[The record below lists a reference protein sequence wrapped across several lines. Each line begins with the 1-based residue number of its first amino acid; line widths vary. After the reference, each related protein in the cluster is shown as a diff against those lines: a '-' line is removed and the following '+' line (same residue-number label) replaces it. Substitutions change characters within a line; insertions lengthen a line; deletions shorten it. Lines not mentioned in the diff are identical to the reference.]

1 MPDLYVIT
9 GSNGSG
15 KSTLGFSYLPK
26 IVQNNCPLFDGDKLA
41 MEKRLELYKKVTPSI
56 KEAKRL
62 ADEWLYAYFAE
73 LVETAIANKEDF
85 AYEGHF
91 ADDNPWKTIPRFKRA
106 GYRIHVIFFGLTD
119 THLSEQRVLER
130 AKQGGHNVPPY
141 EIERNY
147 YGNLA
152 QINKRYKQINE
163 LKIIDTS
170 AAIHQGLALF
180 SNGEV
185 DEAIHHGKLPRWF
198 EKYLPKLFRK
208 IEQRDA
214 DELARKSHE

>member
-26 IVQNNCPLFDGDKLA
+26 IIQNNCPPFDGDKLA

-56 KEAKRL
+56 KEAKWR
-62 ADEWLYAYFAE
+62 ADEWLYAYFSE
-73 LVETAIANKEDF
+73 LVKNAISNKEDF

-91 ADDNPWKTIPRFKRA
+91 ADDAPWKTITRFKRA
-106 GYRIHVIFFGLTD
+106 GYRIHVIFFGLTN

-152 QINKRYKQINE
+152 QINKKYKQINE

-170 AAIHQGLALF
+170 EAIHEALALIID
-180 SNGEV
+180 GHV
-185 DEAIHHGKLPRWF
+185 DEAIHHGKLPEWF
-198 EKYLPKLFRK
+198 EKWLPGIYKA
-208 IEQRDA
+208 IEQKDA
-214 DELARKSHE
+214 DELAKNSHE